1 MNKKKLIRIIVPV
14 CIVIAVAAI
23 WFMKNVNS
31 NFDTSDMAAGT
42 NPNNSDKVYSDV
54 NFTLEA
60 TSVELDVLKAYG
72 LPIIIDFGADSC
84 IPCKEMAPVLKTL
97 NSEMRGKAIIKFV
110 DVWKN
115 RQAANGFPVQVIPTQ
130 ILINSD
136 GTPYVPSA
144 KMDIEFTM
152 YALKEN
158 NGRYGGK
165 QMTGILEGL
174 SNLIASSGW
183 LAPLLA
189 LVAGILTSLTP
200 CALSG
205 IPLVVGYVGGT
216 GQRSTKRAFLL
227 SIVFAIG
234 AAVTFTVLGVTAS
247 LAGRLIGTST
257 SWWYIALGVLMV
269 VMALQTWGLFE
280 IIPSSYLISKNTK
293 KGFFGAFVA
302 GILAGIFSSPCST
315 PVLIVLLAIVAGKGS
330 VLWGILLLLL
340 YSIGHGILA
349 VLAGTSIGFVQ
360 KLSASKNYG
369 RISNVLKIVMG
380 SLILLLGFYMFYI
393 GF

>member
-1 MNKKKLIRIIVPV
+1 M
-14 CIVIAVAAI
+14 
-23 WFMKNVNS
+23 
-31 NFDTSDMAAGT
+31 
-42 NPNNSDKVYSDV
+42 
-54 NFTLEA
+54 
-60 TSVELDVLKAYG
+60 
-72 LPIIIDFGADSC
+72 
-84 IPCKEMAPVLKTL
+84 
-97 NSEMRGKAIIKFV
+97 
-110 DVWKN
+110 
-115 RQAANGFPVQVIPTQ
+115 
-130 ILINSD
+130 
-136 GTPYVPSA
+136 
-144 KMDIEFTM
+144 
-152 YALKEN
+152 
-158 NGRYGGK
+158 
-165 QMTGILEGL
+165 
-174 SNLIASSGW
+174 IASSGW

-360 KLSASKNYG
+360 KLSASKNCG